1 VITFSAAIARGLP
14 IGKASQLVRAAF
26 MTALCV
32 GVHVIAENERV
43 SPLRVVVA
51 IPPHKYFAE
60 RVGGEQVKVK
70 VLLAPGQSP
79 ATFEPTPKQI
89 ADLSEA
95 QVYFRAGVP
104 FENRLV
110 EKIRG
115 TVRDLH
121 IVDTRRDI
129 ELLHMSEPHEHGDSE
144 QGPVSGERTGNH
156 QTDAGQQSD
165 QEHAGRERTFSAH
178 EESDPHVWMNPRLAA
193 TQARTICDELCR
205 LDPDHAAY
213 FQGRLRSLLDDLNRL
228 DKRIAGLM
236 APFRGREFFVFHP
249 AFSYFA
255 EAYGLT
261 QVAVESGGKEP
272 AGKELASF
280 VRRAE
285 RAGARV
291 IFVQPQFSSRSAN
304 ALAREIGGVVAPLDP
319 LAEDYLVNLEHVAK
333 SIRKALLGETEGV
346 SE

>member
-1 VITFSAAIARGLP
+1 MVRAGFLAALCMGA
-14 IGKASQLVRAAF
+14 QLVADD
-26 MTALCV
+26 
-32 GVHVIAENERV
+32 ERV
-43 SPLRVVVA
+43 SSLRVVVA

-60 RVGGEQVKVK
+60 RVGGKQVEVT

-89 ADLSEA
+89 AHLSEA
-95 QVYFRAGVP
+95 HVYFRAGVP

-115 TVRDLH
+115 TLRDLR

-129 ELLHMSEPHEHGDSE
+129 ELLHMSVPHEHG
-144 QGPVSGERTGNH
+144 
-156 QTDAGQQSD
+156 
-165 QEHAGRERTFSAH
+165 GRESTTCAH
-178 EESDPHVWMNPRLAA
+178 DETDPHVWMNPRLAA

-205 LDPDHAAY
+205 LDPDHAAS
-213 FQGRLRSLLDDLNRL
+213 FRERLVSLLDDLERL
-228 DKRIAGLM
+228 DRRIAELL

-249 AFSYFA
+249 AFGYFA
-255 EAYGLT
+255 EVYGLT

-272 AGKELASF
+272 AAKELASF

-285 RAGARV
+285 QADVRV
-291 IFVQPQFSSRSAN
+291 IFIQPQFSTRSAE
-304 ALAREIGGVVAPLDP
+304 AIAREIDGSVVPLNP
-319 LAEDYLVNLEHVAK
+319 LAEDYLANLEHVAK
-333 SIRKALLGETEGV
+333 SIRGALHGETEGV